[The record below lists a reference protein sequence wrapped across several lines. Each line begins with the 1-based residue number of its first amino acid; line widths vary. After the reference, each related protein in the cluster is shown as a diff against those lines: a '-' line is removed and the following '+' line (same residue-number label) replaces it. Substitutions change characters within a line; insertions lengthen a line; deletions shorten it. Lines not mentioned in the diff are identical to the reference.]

1 MPTLLIGVVIID
13 VPPSCNEAMIV
24 FPDKEHLP
32 GEMCKIRILLRLDVE
47 FCGGL
52 LQEKDPRGH
61 NGRANWEV
69 HKNVVE
75 SRHVNNPI
83 TLSVSH
89 YKFTFQP
96 LHLYL
101 TDRTDEREGFQPAQR
116 NG

>member
-1 MPTLLIGVVIID
+1 MPTFLIGVVIID
-13 VPPSCNEAMIV
+13 VPPSCGETMIA
-24 FPDKEHLP
+24 FPDKEQFP
-32 GEMCKIRILLRLDVE
+32 GEMCKIRILLQLDVE

-52 LQEKDPRGH
+52 LPEWAPRGH
-61 NGRANWEV
+61 NGRGNLEV
-69 HKNVVE
+69 HGNVVE

-101 TDRTDEREGFQPAQR
+101 TDRTDEREGSQVVQR